1 MVKKLRE
8 QHKDSYRALLLR
20 GRHQEIPHH
29 IEHYFARPIMAA
41 GAVLMRDG
49 LYAVIHRPH
58 YDDWSLA
65 KGKVDKGENLPQ
77 TAVREILEETGYEIH
92 LGKLIGKVTYP
103 IKTHTKV
110 VFYWTAEVVGGE
122 FTPNKEVDEIRWLP
136 YEEAHELLSYEV
148 DRAVL
153 EKAEKR
159 RQVPTNSR
167 IILVRHAHAGD
178 SNDWDG
184 PDELRPL
191 IEKGKKQAKMLAK
204 ELIGFHPTEIYT
216 ASPKRCVDTSR
227 PLAKAAGIGANTNHL
242 LDDST
247 WIADST
253 ATQEF
258 LAELSTTPGVHVVFA
273 QQQMI
278 IEATKWF
285 SDNGRLPLD
294 EIRAKKASA
303 WILSFC
309 EGELT
314 GADYLASP
322 LAVR

>member
-8 QHKDSYRALLLR
+8 QNKDVHRALLLR

-29 IEHYFARPIMAA
+29 VDRYFSRPIFAA
-41 GAVLMRDG
+41 GAVLWRDG
-49 LYAVIHRPH
+49 LYAVIHRPY

-77 TAVREILEETGYEIH
+77 TALREIHEETGFRIH

-110 VFYWTAEVVGGE
+110 VYYWTAEVIGGE
-122 FTPNKEVDEIRWLP
+122 FTPNEEVDEIRWLP
-136 YEEAHELLSYEV
+136 FEEARELLSYEV

-159 RQVPTNSR
+159 RRVPTDSR

-178 SNDWDG
+178 PNDWDG
-184 PDELRPL
+184 PDEMRPL

-204 ELIGFHPTEIYT
+204 ELIGFAPTDIYT
-216 ASPKRCVDTSR
+216 ATVKRCVDTSR
-227 PLAKAAGIGANTNHL
+227 PLVKATGIGASTTKL
-242 LDDST
+242 LDDASWVENPKPT
-247 WIADST
+247 E
-253 ATQEF
+253 EF
-258 LAELSTTPGVHVVFA
+258 LSELSKTPGVHVVFA
-273 QQQMI
+273 QRGMI
-278 IEATKWF
+278 TEITNWF
-285 SDNGRLPLD
+285 SANGRLPLD
-294 EIRAKKASA
+294 DIHAKKGSA

-322 LAVR
+322 LPVR